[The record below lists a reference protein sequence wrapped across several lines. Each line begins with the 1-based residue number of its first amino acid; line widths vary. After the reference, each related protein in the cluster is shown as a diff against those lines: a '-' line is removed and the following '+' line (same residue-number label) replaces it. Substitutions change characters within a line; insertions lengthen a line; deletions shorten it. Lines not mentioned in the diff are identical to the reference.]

1 MQAKKNIL
9 FILHVPPPV
18 HGSSLVGSFITK
30 STLINNTFNSKY
42 INLGTSKSID
52 EIGKNGL
59 AKLVIY
65 FKIVFN
71 VIKQLIVF
79 KPNLVYLAMTAK
91 GVAFYKD
98 MIMVFLAKLF
108 GVQVVLH
115 FHNKGVSS
123 RQNKTLDNFL
133 YKLVFKN
140 TKVILLSKYLYSDI
154 KKYVKEANVYYCPNG
169 IPSMQ
174 HTSAE
179 NKEENA
185 VVKILFLSNLIK
197 SKGVFVLLDALKLLK
212 SKGLQFTCD
221 FVGGVGDVSEDI
233 FRKEVSKLNLEA
245 TVSYLGK
252 KYGKAKV
259 DIFNK
264 ADIFILPTFY
274 TNECFPLV
282 LLEALQFGL
291 PLISTYEGAIP
302 EIVEEGITGFLV
314 PQKDVQALAHK
325 LEILI
330 KNPQLRIEMGNAAR
344 AKYEKYY
351 TLEHFENNFV
361 HCLKQTVSNNV

>member
-18 HGSSLVGSFITK
+18 HGSSIVGGFIK
-30 STLINNTFNSKY
+30 ESTLINNTFNSKY

-65 FKIVFN
+65 FKIILQV
-71 VIKQLIVF
+71 VKQLMVF
-79 KPNLVYLAMTAK
+79 KPDLVYLAMTAK

-98 MIMVFLAKLF
+98 LVMALLAKLF
-108 GVQVVLH
+108 GVQLVIH
-115 FHNKGVSS
+115 FHNKGVS
-123 RQNKTLDNFL
+123 QYKNKWLDNFL
-133 YKLVFKN
+133 YKIVFNN
-140 TKVILLSKYLYSDI
+140 TKVILLSTYLYNDI
-154 KKYVKEANVYYCPNG
+154 KTYVKEKDVYYCPNG
-169 IPSMQ
+169 IPEVELDRN
-174 HTSAE
+174 TKFDK
-179 NKEENA
+179 NN
-185 VVKILFLSNLIK
+185 VVKLLFLSNLME
-197 SKGVFVLLDALKLLK
+197 SKGVYILLEALHILK
-212 SKGLQFTCD
+212 QKGIQFSCN
-221 FVGGVGDVSEDI
+221 FAGGVGDVSEVD
-233 FRKEVSKLNLEA
+233 FKA
-245 TVSYLGK
+245 TVKSLQLQSHVSYRGK
-252 KYGKAKV
+252 KFGNEKAV
-259 DIFNK
+259 IFTQ
-264 ADIFILPTFY
+264 ADIFIHPSY
-274 TNECFPLV
+274 SDCFPLV